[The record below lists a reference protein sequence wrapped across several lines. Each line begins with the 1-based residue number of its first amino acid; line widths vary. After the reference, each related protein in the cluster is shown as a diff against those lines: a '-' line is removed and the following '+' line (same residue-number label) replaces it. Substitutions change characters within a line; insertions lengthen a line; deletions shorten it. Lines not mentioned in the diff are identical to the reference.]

1 MTTSLPTTR
10 LGWTGMH
17 LTRAGFGAWAIGGGG
32 WAYGWGN
39 QDDTASIAAIRRAV
53 ESGINWIDTAA
64 VYGLGHSEEVVAA
77 ALAGLPEADR
87 PYVFTK
93 GGLVWD
99 PADRSAAPR
108 RVGAPASIRTEVE
121 ASLRRL
127 RVERIDLYQ
136 MHWPAGDGTP
146 PEEYWQ
152 VFTDLKREGKI
163 RAAGLSNHGIF
174 QLEAAEQIGA
184 VDAIQ
189 PPFNLIHRDAA
200 ADVLL
205 WAREHEAGVIV
216 YSPMASGLLTAAFT
230 AARAARLEPG
240 DWRAGHPDFTEPAV
254 SANLALADALRPVA
268 DRHGVTPAAVAVA
281 WTLTFPG
288 VTGAI
293 VGARSPRQ
301 VDGWLP
307 AAALELKD
315 DDLPDIA
322 AAIHATG
329 AGTGPASPPR
339 TAGIHP
345 DFPVRTLSHRTAY
358 ASVRAANSAPKN
370 ATFITGGDPASTTP
384 GAASNSPACA
394 GPGGRTCSGVIRSSL
409 SKRTFSARNCATCI
423 SNADSSAS
431 SPADDRKPASAE
443 GSPHPAESNYTSSPA
458 DDPRARCPI
467 SNKTGIL
474 P

>member
-1 MTTSLPTTR
+1 MTTLPTTR
-10 LGWTGMH
+10 LGRTGMH
-17 LTRAGFGAWAIGGGG
+17 VTRAGFGAWAIGGSD
-32 WAYGWGN
+32 WAFAWGS
-39 QDDTASIAAIRRAV
+39 QEDAASVAAIRHAV

-77 ALAGLPEADR
+77 ALADLPEADR

-136 MHWPAGDGTP
+136 MHWPAQDGTAL
-146 PEEYWQ
+146 EEYWQ

-163 RAAGLSNHGIF
+163 RAAGLSNHGTV
-174 QLEAAEQIGA
+174 QLEAAERIGT

-200 ADVLL
+200 GDVLL
-205 WAREHEAGVIV
+205 WAREHETGAIV
-216 YSPMASGLLTAAFT
+216 YSPMASGLLTGAFT

-240 DWRAGHPDFTEPAV
+240 DWRAGHPDFSHPAV
-254 SANLALADALRPVA
+254 SANLALAQALRPVA
-268 DRHGVTPAAVAVA
+268 ERRGVTPAAVAVA
-281 WTLTFPG
+281 WTLSFPG

-307 AAALELKD
+307 AVTLELKD
-315 DDLPDIA
+315 DDLSDIA

-329 AGTGPASPPR
+329 AGSGPASP
-339 TAGIHP
+339 
-345 DFPVRTLSHRTAY
+345 
-358 ASVRAANSAPKN
+358 
-370 ATFITGGDPASTTP
+370 
-384 GAASNSPACA
+384 SPA
-394 GPGGRTCSGVIRSSL
+394 
-409 SKRTFSARNCATCI
+409 
-423 SNADSSAS
+423 
-431 SPADDRKPASAE
+431 
-443 GSPHPAESNYTSSPA
+443 
-458 DDPRARCPI
+458 
-467 SNKTGIL
+467 
-474 P
+474 